1 MKLGDR
7 KRCPIMIQ
15 IGTIPINFH
24 LSHLQ
29 MSSWQKENHSFYFC
43 FCQER
48 SAQNVV
54 QITLTGSSHW
64 ASVCPGLGGG
74 WQVSLSANAGTWKKT
89 PAFFYL
95 VLNPACSKCWLL
107 RRSEKAWEHWVST
120 SKFHLAFGSE
130 TQPSLASQ
138 LESVKTRRAGS
149 GCTLA

>member
-48 SAQNVV
+48 SKC
-54 QITLTGSSHW
+54 
-64 ASVCPGLGGG
+64 CPNNTDRKF
-74 WQVSLSANAGTWKKT
+74 SLSECLSRARGWLTSFSLCKCWHLKKT

-120 SKFHLAFGSE
+120 SKCHLAFGSE

-138 LESVKTRRAGS
+138 LESVKTRRAGP